1 MREITIEKVIKETTY
16 VAEDGTTFTDKEE
29 CKAYERKSPIKVFTF
44 EGYSASLCYIKNEIE
59 FELLLNKLDSFA
71 DNIHYTCGFKF
82 EVFGAGWYIY
92 YYDVLKNKYI
102 FNSYNRYLNNLKQ
115 RVDDYV
121 QNGKNMIR
129 SMQ

>member
-16 VAEDGTTFTDKEE
+16 IAEDGTVFTNKEE
-29 CKAYERKSPIKVFTF
+29 CKEYERKSPIKVFTF
-44 EGYSASLCYIKNEIE
+44 EGYNATLCYIKNETE

-82 EVFGAGWYIY
+82 EAFGAGWYIY

-102 FNSYNRYLNNLKQ
+102 FNSYNRYLTNLKQ
-115 RVDDYV
+115 KVDDYV
-121 QNGKNMIR
+121 QNGKNMVR
-129 SMQ
+129 SIL